1 MSNRQTFQNDLEKLN
16 IELIKMGAI
25 AEESIENAINAF
37 KNLDY
42 NLAKNVIEKDRIID
56 DMEKQIEAM
65 CLSLILKQQPVA
77 KDLRIVSAALKMV
90 TDIER
95 IGDHASDIS
104 ELVLRIKG
112 NHIYSI
118 VEHIPEMAESS
129 KTMVNHAILSFVN
142 HDVKLAKKTAEE
154 DDIIDN
160 LFNCVKKE
168 VVQILKSSDDNIDMC
183 IDFLMIAKYLERIG
197 DHAENIC
204 EWVEFNET
212 GKYKNERIL

>member
-42 NLAKNVIEKDRIID
+42 NLAKCVIEKDRIID
-56 DMEKQIEAM
+56 DMEKQIEGM

-118 VEHIPEMAESS
+118 VEHIPEMAEAS